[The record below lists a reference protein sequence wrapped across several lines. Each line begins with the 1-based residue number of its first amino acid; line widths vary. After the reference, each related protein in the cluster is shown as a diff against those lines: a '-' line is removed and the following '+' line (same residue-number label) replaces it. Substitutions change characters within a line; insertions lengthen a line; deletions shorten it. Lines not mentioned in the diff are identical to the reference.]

1 MSDIFD
7 IFKKLN
13 ENKAVAAP
21 SPVQWIVAGLGNP
34 DREYLQTRH
43 NVGFT
48 TIDYFETQYHF
59 RCDRQKFRALTGEA
73 TVAGQRVLFMK
84 PLTYMND
91 SGVAIREAADFYKI
105 PPERILVIFDD
116 ISLDPGKMRIRR
128 KGSAGGH
135 NGIKSI
141 IYHLRSEDFP
151 RIKLGIGDRPCK
163 EYDLKDWVL
172 GKFNEEDG
180 KAVTAA
186 VKNAAEAMEL
196 ILGGDF
202 EKAMNSYN

>member
-13 ENKAVAAP
+13 EKKTLAAP
-21 SPVQWIVAGLGNP
+21 TPVGWIVAGLGNP
-34 DREYLQTRH
+34 DREYLRTRH

-48 TIDYFETQYHF
+48 AVDYFEGRYGF
-59 RCDRQKFRALTGEA
+59 RCDRQKFHALTAEA

-105 PPERILVIFDD
+105 PPEHILVIFDD
-116 ISLDPGKMRIRR
+116 ISLDPGKLRIRR

-172 GKFNEEDG
+172 GKFGEEDG

-186 VKNAAEAMEL
+186 IKNAAGAMEL